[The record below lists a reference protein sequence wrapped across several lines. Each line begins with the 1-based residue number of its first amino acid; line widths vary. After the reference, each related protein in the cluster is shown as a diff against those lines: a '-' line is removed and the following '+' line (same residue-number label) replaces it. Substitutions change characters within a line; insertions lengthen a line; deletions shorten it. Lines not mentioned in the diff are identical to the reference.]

1 MKVLKKIIAV
11 NLALVTL
18 FCLFSVPAYADGEG
32 KTYTGTSFSSWLGGK
47 NSPDWWNQFIGYIS
61 ADYCEDSPTHKHT
74 ASSYLRRTN
83 AVEHVGSLGLYDYEC
98 RCQYCGD
105 LFYVSE
111 SNVAEY
117 FQTQYDAYVE
127 EELPVSTIDKDGH
140 LIWSIPLKTIEYYLN
155 QYRSGGAYKSFPDS
169 SISGITVGTPL
180 YSSLSYVK
188 QESNLIFK
196 AFCFVSDFS
205 FPVDAYVAS
214 DLYSCSV
221 DGYVVVKAK
230 RFEIHSSVSSSYF
243 TPLKLYNSGYTY
255 SYCRFELSVIDD
267 IPIDYLYPARDGLY
281 NLNPDAFSLNFSYSW
296 NVVLTPL
303 SGLIDTQHDET
314 YSPSSRATTFT
325 GDIGI
330 MGDNG
335 QLTKVDGDQIF
346 NETTNNYYNPY
357 TDTSTTVTDWN
368 YDYSDRSYHLTTE
381 AGDTVT
387 VTYGD
392 ENITIEDGGETYN
405 VYYVTVNESTS
416 GGGGTGGDTTHT
428 HTWGQPTASTP
439 PTCTTPGSNTYTCSG
454 CGETKTETVPATGHT
469 WTMKQSVPTKYDE
482 NGELLQ
488 AGYTIYECSVCGEQY
503 KSIDG
508 TGPPGGGSSSGSG
521 GSEDGE
527 SIWDKLGKLFGTL
540 GSGLLD
546 LIGSFIG
553 KLLDALISLAEL
565 IAEKLTAV
573 VDVVLKIFD
582 AVPGLFTGFLG
593 FLSAAFPFIPEEIML
608 LLTFGIAAV
617 VFIGIIKAIRR

>member
-1 MKVLKKIIAV
+1 M
-11 NLALVTL
+11 
-18 FCLFSVPAYADGEG
+18 
-32 KTYTGTSFSSWLGGK
+32 
-47 NSPDWWNQFIGYIS
+47 
-61 ADYCEDSPTHKHT
+61 
-74 ASSYLRRTN
+74 RRTN
-83 AVEHVGSLGLYDYEC
+83 AVEHVGSLGIYDYEC

-105 LFYVSE
+105 LFYVNE

-117 FQTQYDAYVE
+117 FQSQYDAYVTDTIKP
-127 EELPVSTIDKDGH
+127 ELGTTNIGKSCFQIPIPIVNFNRMTSVDVSSNSYIGEQFFLTFSMPDTPFVTWITLNFLNESVYFDAPFDGIYTLCFSGSSPFEFSEDSPWGTDTVPGKSVKCVCGSKVEFEGYNSKDTNCFYIDLSDVSPG
-140 LIWSIPLKTIEYYLN
+140 LY
-155 QYRSGGAYKSFPDS
+155 
-169 SISGITVGTPL
+169 SISGRFYINVEPYE
-180 YSSLSYVK
+180 YSV
-188 QESNLIFK
+188 N
-196 AFCFVSDFS
+196 S
-205 FPVDAYVAS
+205 F
-214 DLYSCSV
+214 
-221 DGYVVVKAK
+221 
-230 RFEIHSSVSSSYF
+230 
-243 TPLKLYNSGYTY
+243 
-255 SYCRFELSVIDD
+255 
-267 IPIDYLYPARDGLY
+267 
-281 NLNPDAFSLNFSYSW
+281 
-296 NVVLTPL
+296 
-303 SGLIDTQHDET
+303 TQNIGG
-314 YSPSSRATTFT
+314 SSSRATTFT

-330 MGDNG
+330 MGDDG

-357 TDTSTTVTDWN
+357 TDTSTTITDWN

-392 ENITIEDGGETYN
+392 ENITIDEGGETYN
-405 VYYVTVNESTS
+405 IYYVTVNESTP
-416 GGGGTGGDTTHT
+416 GGGGTGGDSTHT

-439 PTCTTPGSNTYTCSG
+439 PTCTTSGSNTYTCSG
-454 CGETKTETVPATGHT
+454 CGETKTETVPATGHK
-469 WTMKQSVPTKYDE
+469 WTVKQSVQTKYDDTGQLVQE
-482 NGELLQ
+482 
-488 AGYTIYECSVCGEQY
+488 GYTIYECSVCGEQY

-521 GSEDGE
+521 GSDDGE
-527 SIWDKLGKLFGTL
+527 SIWDKLGKLFGAL

-608 LLTFGIAAV
+608 LITFGIAAV